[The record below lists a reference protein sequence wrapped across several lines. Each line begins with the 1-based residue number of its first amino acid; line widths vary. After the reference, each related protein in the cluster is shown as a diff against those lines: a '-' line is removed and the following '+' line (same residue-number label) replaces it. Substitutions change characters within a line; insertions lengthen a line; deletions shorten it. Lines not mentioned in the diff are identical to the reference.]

1 MPVEPL
7 EIKNL
12 GYQDKEHLTVS
23 PQVIYKNK
31 KLKLKSTSASHAAG
45 CSVCNH
51 PGCHKSP
58 EDIYDT
64 DTHKCQCARCRG
76 RI

>member
-1 MPVEPL
+1 MPEKPL
-7 EIKNL
+7 KIKNL
-12 GYQDKEHLTVS
+12 GHQDKEHLTVS

-31 KLKLKSTSASHAAG
+31 KLKLKSTSVSHAAG
-45 CSVCNH
+45 CPVCNH

-58 EDIYDT
+58 ENIHDE

>member
-1 MPVEPL
+1 MPEKPL
-7 EIKNL
+7 KIKNL
-12 GYQDKEHLTVS
+12 GHQDKEHLTVS

-51 PGCHKSP
+51 PGCHKGP
-58 EDIYDT
+58 E